1 MNNLK
6 KKAALS
12 ILLMVSLGHLLNDM
26 FQAVIPAIYP
36 MIKESLGLSFMQIG
50 AITLTNQITSSL
62 LQPMVGYFS
71 DKHPRPYGLVV
82 GMCFTLTGL
91 MLLSMAKSF
100 PLVLLSVAF
109 VGVGSS
115 VLHPESSKVARLA
128 SGGVKGCANREQSQ
142 ARMSSAEAQPALA
155 GIGKGMAQS
164 IFQIGGNVGRAFG
177 PIAVALIVVPHG
189 QGSIRWFAL
198 LAVVAIWVLA
208 RIGRWYKKQIELTEQ
223 REQSQACWS
232 SAESRR
238 KSTEGQLYGRSKSK
252 SDIERLRVGEQSS
265 GMDESHL
272 SKHQIVVALL
282 VLLVLMFSKDF
293 YTANI
298 QSYLTFYMI
307 DKFGLSVT
315 ASQYVLFAFLVSTA
329 VGLLIGG
336 EVGDRYGRKYVI
348 WVSILGSSPFA
359 LLLPY
364 CDLTWTIILV
374 ILVGMVMSSA
384 MSAILVYGTELL
396 PGNVGMISGAFFG
409 LSFGLGGI
417 GSAIFGWLADITSI
431 QYVFQFTAFLPLL
444 GIVTYFLPNI
454 KEKD

>member
-1 MNNLK
+1 MNRKN
-6 KKAALS
+6 AAFS
-12 ILLMVSLGHLLNDM
+12 VLLMVSLGHLLNDM
-26 FQAVIPAIYP
+26 FQSVIPSIYP
-36 MIKESLGLSFMQIG
+36 MIKESLGLSFVQVG

-62 LQPMVGYFS
+62 LQPLVGYYS

-91 MLLSMAKSF
+91 LLLSVANSF
-100 PLVLLSVAF
+100 PAVLLSVAF

-128 SGGVKGCANREQSQ
+128 SGGA
-142 ARMSSAEAQPALA
+142 
-155 GIGKGMAQS
+155 KGMAQS

-177 PIAVALIVVPHG
+177 PVAVALIVVPHG

-198 LAVVAIWVLA
+198 LAVVAVWVLS
-208 RIGRWYKKQIELTEQ
+208 RIGRWYQKQLAKQAAKVVPNTGRNEVMLQENKNNLT
-223 REQSQACWS
+223 
-232 SAESRR
+232 RR
-238 KSTEGQLYGRSKSK
+238 
-252 SDIERLRVGEQSS
+252 
-265 GMDESHL
+265 
-272 SKHQIVVALL
+272 QIVVALL

-307 DKFGLSVT
+307 DKFGLSVG

-329 VGLLIGG
+329 IGLLIGG

-348 WVSILGSSPFA
+348 WGSILGSSPFA

-364 CDLTWTIILV
+364 CNLAWTIVLAV
-374 ILVGMVMSSA
+374 LVGMVMSSA

-396 PGNVGMISGAFFG
+396 PGSVGMISGAFFG

-417 GSAIFGWLADITSI
+417 GSALFGWLADLTNI
-431 QYVFQFTAFLPLL
+431 QYVFQLTAFLPLL
-444 GIVTYFLPNI
+444 GIVAYFLPNI
-454 KEKD
+454 REEEL

>member
-1 MNNLK
+1 MNRKN
-6 KKAALS
+6 ATFS

-26 FQAVIPAIYP
+26 FQSVIPSIYP
-36 MIKESLGLSFMQIG
+36 MIKESLGLSFVQVG

-62 LQPMVGYFS
+62 LQPLVGYYS

-91 MLLSMAKSF
+91 LLLSVANSF
-100 PLVLLSVAF
+100 PAVLLSVAF

-128 SGGVKGCANREQSQ
+128 SGGA
-142 ARMSSAEAQPALA
+142 
-155 GIGKGMAQS
+155 KGMAQS

-177 PIAVALIVVPHG
+177 PVAVALIVVPHG

-198 LAVVAIWVLA
+198 LAVVAVWVLS
-208 RIGRWYKKQIELTEQ
+208 RIGRWYQKQLAKQAAKVVSNAGRNEVMLQENKNNLT
-223 REQSQACWS
+223 
-232 SAESRR
+232 RR
-238 KSTEGQLYGRSKSK
+238 
-252 SDIERLRVGEQSS
+252 
-265 GMDESHL
+265 
-272 SKHQIVVALL
+272 QIVIALL

-307 DKFGLSVT
+307 DKFGLSVG

-329 VGLLIGG
+329 IGLLIGG
-336 EVGDRYGRKYVI
+336 EGGDRYGRKYVI
-348 WVSILGSSPFA
+348 WGSILGSSPFA

-364 CDLTWTIILV
+364 CNLAWTIVLAV
-374 ILVGMVMSSA
+374 LVGMVMSSA

-396 PGNVGMISGAFFG
+396 PGSVGMISGAFFG

-417 GSAIFGWLADITSI
+417 GSALFGWLADLTNI
-431 QYVFQFTAFLPLL
+431 QYVFQLTAFLPLL
-444 GIVTYFLPNI
+444 GIVAYFLPNI
-454 KEKD
+454 REEEL

>member
-1 MNNLK
+1 MNRKN
-6 KKAALS
+6 ATFS
-12 ILLMVSLGHLLNDM
+12 ILLMVSLGHLLN
-26 FQAVIPAIYP
+26 
-36 MIKESLGLSFMQIG
+36 KESLGLSFVQVG

-62 LQPMVGYFS
+62 LQPLVGYYS

-91 MLLSMAKSF
+91 LLLSVANSF
-100 PLVLLSVAF
+100 PAVLLSVAF

-128 SGGVKGCANREQSQ
+128 SGGA
-142 ARMSSAEAQPALA
+142 
-155 GIGKGMAQS
+155 KGMAQS

-177 PIAVALIVVPHG
+177 PVAVALIVVPHG

-198 LAVVAIWVLA
+198 LAVVAVWVLS
-208 RIGRWYKKQIELTEQ
+208 RIGRWYQKQLAKQAAKVVPNAGRNEVMLQENKNNLT
-223 REQSQACWS
+223 
-232 SAESRR
+232 RR
-238 KSTEGQLYGRSKSK
+238 
-252 SDIERLRVGEQSS
+252 
-265 GMDESHL
+265 
-272 SKHQIVVALL
+272 QIVIALL

-307 DKFGLSVT
+307 DKFGLSVG

-329 VGLLIGG
+329 IGLLIGG

-348 WVSILGSSPFA
+348 WGSILGSSPFA

-364 CDLTWTIILV
+364 CNLAWTIVLAV
-374 ILVGMVMSSA
+374 LVGMVMSSA

-396 PGNVGMISGAFFG
+396 PGSVGMISGAFFG

-417 GSAIFGWLADITSI
+417 GSALFGWLADLTNI
-431 QYVFQFTAFLPLL
+431 QYVFQLTAFLPLL
-444 GIVTYFLPNI
+444 GIVAYFLPNI
-454 KEKD
+454 REEEL

>member
-1 MNNLK
+1 MSNLRN
-6 KKAALS
+6 KAALS

-71 DKHPRPYGLVV
+71 DKHPRPYGLVI
-82 GMCFTLTGL
+82 GICFTLTGL
-91 MLLSMAKSF
+91 LSLSMADSF

-128 SGGVKGCANREQSQ
+128 SGGA
-142 ARMSSAEAQPALA
+142 
-155 GIGKGMAQS
+155 KGMAQS
-164 IFQIGGNVGRAFG
+164 IFQIGGNVGRAIG
-177 PIAVALIVVPHG
+177 PVAVALIVIPHG

-208 RIGRWYKKQIELTEQ
+208 RVGRWYKKQIEL
-223 REQSQACWS
+223 
-232 SAESRR
+232 
-238 KSTEGQLYGRSKSK
+238 YGRSKSK
-252 SDIERLRVGEQSS
+252 FDIENV
-265 GMDESHL
+265 SHL
-272 SKHQIVVALL
+272 SQNQIIVALL

-315 ASQYVLFAFLVSTA
+315 ASQYVLFAFLISTA

-364 CDLTWTIILV
+364 CNLTWTIILV

-417 GSAIFGWLADITSI
+417 GSAIFGWLADLSSI
-431 QYVFQFTAFLPLL
+431 QYVFQLTAFLPLL

-454 KEKD
+454 KEK

>member
-1 MNNLK
+1 MQR
-6 KKAALS
+6 KAAIS
-12 ILLMVSLGHLLNDM
+12 ILLLVSLGHLLNDM

-36 MIKESLGLSFMQIG
+36 MIKETLGLSFLQIG

-71 DKHPRPYGLVV
+71 DKHPRPYGLVI

-91 MLLSMAKSF
+91 LLLSMASSF
-100 PLVLLSVAF
+100 VLVLLSVAF

-128 SGGVKGCANREQSQ
+128 SGGA
-142 ARMSSAEAQPALA
+142 
-155 GIGKGMAQS
+155 KGMAQS

-177 PIAVALIVVPHG
+177 PIAVALIVIPHG

-198 LAVVAIWVLA
+198 LAIVAIWVLA
-208 RIGRWYKKQIELTEQ
+208 RIGRWYKKQIEL
-223 REQSQACWS
+223 
-232 SAESRR
+232 
-238 KSTEGQLYGRSKSK
+238 YGRSKSK
-252 SDIERLRVGEQSS
+252 FDIENERRLPRR
-265 GMDESHL
+265 
-272 SKHQIVVALL
+272 QIVIALL

-329 VGLLIGG
+329 IGLLIGG
-336 EVGDRYGRKYVI
+336 ELGDRYGRKYVI

-431 QYVFQFTAFLPLL
+431 QYVFQLTAFLPLL
-444 GIVTYFLPNI
+444 GIVTYLLPNI
-454 KEKD
+454 KEKN

>member
-1 MNNLK
+1 MNR
-6 KKAALS
+6 KASLS
-12 ILLMVSLGHLLNDM
+12 ILIMVSMGHLLNDM

-36 MIKESLGLSFMQIG
+36 MIKETLGLSFMQIG

-71 DKHPRPYGLVV
+71 DKYPRPYALAV

-91 MLLSMAKSF
+91 LLLSMADNF
-100 PLVLLSVAF
+100 PFVLLSVAF
-109 VGVGSS
+109 VGIGSS

-128 SGGVKGCANREQSQ
+128 SGGA
-142 ARMSSAEAQPALA
+142 
-155 GIGKGMAQS
+155 KGMAQS
-164 IFQIGGNVGRAFG
+164 IFQIGGNVGRAIG
-177 PIAVALIVVPHG
+177 PVAVALMVVPHG

-198 LAVVAIWVLA
+198 LAVVAVWLLA
-208 RIGRWYKKQIELTEQ
+208 RIGRWYKNQIE
-223 REQSQACWS
+223 
-232 SAESRR
+232 
-238 KSTEGQLYGRSKSK
+238 LYGRSKSK
-252 SDIERLRVGEQSS
+252 YDIEN
-265 GMDESHL
+265 ESHL
-272 SKHQIVVALL
+272 SRRQITVALI

-307 DKFGLSVT
+307 EKFGLSVT

-336 EVGDRYGRKYVI
+336 ALGDRYGRKYVI

-359 LLLPY
+359 LLMPY
-364 CDLTWTIILV
+364 CNLTWTIILA

-384 MSAILVYGTELL
+384 MSAILVYATELL

-417 GSAIFGWLADITSI
+417 GSALFGWLADLSSI
-431 QYVFQFTAFLPLL
+431 QYVFQLTAYLPLL

-454 KEKD
+454 KEK

>member
-1 MNNLK
+1 MRELK
-6 KKAALS
+6 KRATLS

-71 DKHPRPYGLVV
+71 DKHPRPYGLVI
-82 GMCFTLTGL
+82 GMCFTLSGL
-91 MLLSMAKSF
+91 MLLSFVKSF

-128 SGGVKGCANREQSQ
+128 SGGA
-142 ARMSSAEAQPALA
+142 
-155 GIGKGMAQS
+155 KGMAQS

-198 LAVVAIWVLA
+198 LAVLAIWVLA
-208 RIGRWYKKQIELTEQ
+208 KICGWYKKQIEL
-223 REQSQACWS
+223 
-232 SAESRR
+232 
-238 KSTEGQLYGRSKSK
+238 YGKSKSK
-252 SDIERLRVGEQSS
+252 FDIENK
-265 GMDESHL
+265 SHL
-272 SKHQIVVALL
+272 SRHQIIVALM

-307 DKFGLSVT
+307 DKFGLSIT

-329 VGLLIGG
+329 IGLLIGG

-364 CDLTWTIILV
+364 CNLSWTIVLAIF
-374 ILVGMVMSSA
+374 VGMVMSSA
-384 MSAILVYGTELL
+384 MSAILVYATELL

-431 QYVFQFTAFLPLL
+431 QYVFQLTAFLPLL

-454 KEKD
+454 KEKN

>member
-1 MNNLK
+1 
-6 KKAALS
+6 
-12 ILLMVSLGHLLNDM
+12 MVSMGHLLNDM
-26 FQAVIPAIYP
+26 FQAVIPSIYP

-50 AITLTNQITSSL
+50 AITLTNQLTSSL
-62 LQPMVGYFS
+62 LQPLVGYYS
-71 DKHPRPYGLVV
+71 DKHPRPYGLAM

-91 MLLSMAKSF
+91 LLLSWANSFMA
-100 PLVLLSVAF
+100 VLLAVAF

-128 SGGVKGCANREQSQ
+128 SGGA
-142 ARMSSAEAQPALA
+142 
-155 GIGKGMAQS
+155 KGMAQS
-164 IFQIGGNVGRAFG
+164 IFQIGGNVGRALG
-177 PIAVALIVVPHG
+177 PVAVALIVVPHG
-189 QGSIRWFAL
+189 QGSISWFGL
-198 LAVVAIWVLA
+198 LAVVAIWLLS
-208 RIGRWYKKQIELTEQ
+208 RIGLWYKKQIEQYGRCASKYDIENK
-223 REQSQACWS
+223 S
-232 SAESRR
+232 SLSRR
-238 KSTEGQLYGRSKSK
+238 QLT
-252 SDIERLRVGEQSS
+252 I
-265 GMDESHL
+265 
-272 SKHQIVVALL
+272 ALL

-298 QSYLTFYMI
+298 QNYLTFYMI
-307 DKFGLSVT
+307 EKFGLSIT

-364 CDLTWTIILV
+364 CDLTWTIVLAI
-374 ILVGMVMSSA
+374 IVGMVMSSA
-384 MSAILVYGTELL
+384 MSAILVYATELL

-417 GSAIFGWLADITSI
+417 GSAIFGWLADLTCI
-431 QYVFQFTAFLPLL
+431 QYVFQLTAFLPLL

-454 KEKD
+454 RE

>member
-1 MNNLK
+1 MSNLRN
-6 KKAALS
+6 KAALS
-12 ILLMVSLGHLLNDM
+12 VLLLVSLGHLLNDM

-91 MLLSMAKSF
+91 LLLSMADSF

-128 SGGVKGCANREQSQ
+128 SGGAKGCASREQSQ
-142 ARMSSAEAQPALA
+142 ACLDSAEAQPALA
-155 GIGKGMAQS
+155 SIGKGMAQS
-164 IFQIGGNVGRAFG
+164 IFQIGGNVGRAIG
-177 PIAVALIVVPHG
+177 PVAVALIVIPHG

-208 RIGRWYKKQIELTEQ
+208 RIGRWYKKQID
-223 REQSQACWS
+223 
-232 SAESRR
+232 
-238 KSTEGQLYGRSKSK
+238 LYGRSKSK
-252 SDIERLRVGEQSS
+252 FDIENV
-265 GMDESHL
+265 SHL
-272 SKHQIVVALL
+272 SRHQIIVALL

-364 CDLTWTIILV
+364 CNLTWTIILV

-417 GSAIFGWLADITSI
+417 GSAIFGWLADLSSI
-431 QYVFQFTAFLPLL
+431 QYVFQLTAFLPLL

-454 KEKD
+454 KEK

>member
-1 MNNLK
+1 MNTK
-6 KKAALS
+6 SKAATS
-12 ILLMVSLGHLLNDM
+12 VLLMVSMGHLLNDM
-26 FQAVIPAIYP
+26 FQSVIPSIYP
-36 MIKESLGLSFMQIG
+36 MIKEALGLSFMQIG

-62 LQPMVGYFS
+62 LQPLVGYFS
-71 DKHPRPYGLVV
+71 DRHPKPYALVV
-82 GMCFTLTGL
+82 GMCFTLAGL
-91 MLLSMAKSF
+91 MLLSMANSF

-115 VLHPESSKVARLA
+115 VLHPESSKIARMA
-128 SGGVKGCANREQSQ
+128 SGGA
-142 ARMSSAEAQPALA
+142 
-155 GIGKGMAQS
+155 KGMAQS
-164 IFQIGGNVGRAFG
+164 VFQVGGNVGRAIG
-177 PIAVALIVVPHG
+177 PVAVALVVVPHG

-198 LAVVAIWVLA
+198 LAVVALWVLT
-208 RIGRWYKKQIELTEQ
+208 RICRWY
-223 REQSQACWS
+223 
-232 SAESRR
+232 RR
-238 KSTEGQLYGRSKSK
+238 QLELYGRSKSK
-252 SDIERLRVGEQSS
+252 FDLENV
-265 GMDESHL
+265 SHL
-272 SKHQIVVALL
+272 SRRQIVVALV

-307 DKFGLSVT
+307 EKFGLSVT

-348 WVSILGSSPFA
+348 WFSILGSSPFA

-364 CDLTWTIILV
+364 CNVAWTIVLA

-417 GSAIFGWLADITSI
+417 GSAIFGWLADLSSI
-431 QYVFQFTAFLPLL
+431 QYVFQLTAFLPLL

-454 KEKD
+454 KEK

>member
-1 MNNLK
+1 
-6 KKAALS
+6 
-12 ILLMVSLGHLLNDM
+12 MVSLGHLLNDM
-26 FQAVIPAIYP
+26 FQSVIPSIYP
-36 MIKESLGLSFMQIG
+36 MIKESLGLSFVQVG

-62 LQPMVGYFS
+62 LQPLVGYYS

-91 MLLSMAKSF
+91 LLLSVANSF
-100 PLVLLSVAF
+100 PAVLLSVAF

-128 SGGVKGCANREQSQ
+128 SGGA
-142 ARMSSAEAQPALA
+142 
-155 GIGKGMAQS
+155 KGMAQS

-177 PIAVALIVVPHG
+177 PVAVALIVVPHG

-198 LAVVAIWVLA
+198 LAVVAVWVLS
-208 RIGRWYKKQIELTEQ
+208 RIGRWYQKQLAKQAAKVVPNAGRNEVMLQENKNNLT
-223 REQSQACWS
+223 
-232 SAESRR
+232 RR
-238 KSTEGQLYGRSKSK
+238 
-252 SDIERLRVGEQSS
+252 
-265 GMDESHL
+265 
-272 SKHQIVVALL
+272 QIVIALV

-307 DKFGLSVT
+307 DKFGLSVG

-329 VGLLIGG
+329 IGLLIGG

-348 WVSILGSSPFA
+348 WGSILGSSPFA

-364 CDLTWTIILV
+364 CNLAWTIVLAV
-374 ILVGMVMSSA
+374 LVGMVMSSA

-396 PGNVGMISGAFFG
+396 PGSVGMISGAFFG

-417 GSAIFGWLADITSI
+417 GSAVFGWLADLTNI
-431 QYVFQFTAFLPLL
+431 QYVFQLTAFLPLL
-444 GIVTYFLPNI
+444 GIVAYFLPNI
-454 KEKD
+454 REEEV

>member
-6 KKAALS
+6 HKAALS
-12 ILLMVSLGHLLNDM
+12 VLLMVSLGHLLNDM

-71 DKHPRPYGLVV
+71 DKYPRPYSLVV

-91 MLLSMAKSF
+91 LLLSLAESF
-100 PLVLLSVAF
+100 PLVLFSVAF

-128 SGGVKGCANREQSQ
+128 SGGA
-142 ARMSSAEAQPALA
+142 
-155 GIGKGMAQS
+155 KGMAQS
-164 IFQIGGNVGRAFG
+164 VFQIGGNIGRAIG
-177 PIAVALIVVPHG
+177 PVAVALIVIPHG
-189 QGSIRWFAL
+189 QGSIRWFAM
-198 LAVVAIWVLA
+198 LAVVAIWLLA
-208 RIGRWYKKQIELTEQ
+208 KIGSWYKKQLE
-223 REQSQACWS
+223 
-232 SAESRR
+232 
-238 KSTEGQLYGRSKSK
+238 LYGRNKSK
-252 SDIERLRVGEQSS
+252 YDIENVSR
-265 GMDESHL
+265 L
-272 SKHQIVVALL
+272 SKQQIIAALL
-282 VLLVLMFSKDF
+282 VLLILMFSKDF
-293 YTANI
+293 YTANL

-315 ASQYVLFAFLVSTA
+315 ASQYVLFAYLVSTA
-329 VGLLIGG
+329 IGLLIGG

-364 CDLTWTIILV
+364 CNLTWTIILV
-374 ILVGMVMSSA
+374 ILIGMVMSSA
-384 MSAILVYGTELL
+384 MSAILVYATELL

-409 LSFGLGGI
+409 LAFGLGGI
-417 GSAIFGWLADITSI
+417 GSALFGWLADYSSI
-431 QYVFQFTAFLPLL
+431 QYVFQLTAFLPLL

-454 KEKD
+454 KENNV

>member
-1 MNNLK
+1 M
-6 KKAALS
+6 S
-12 ILLMVSLGHLLNDM
+12 VLLMVSLGHLLNDM

-91 MLLSMAKSF
+91 LLLSMADSF

-128 SGGVKGCANREQSQ
+128 SGGAKGCASREQSQ
-142 ARMSSAEAQPALA
+142 ACLDSAEAQPALA
-155 GIGKGMAQS
+155 SIGKGMAQS
-164 IFQIGGNVGRAFG
+164 IFQIGGNVGRAIG
-177 PIAVALIVVPHG
+177 PVAVALIVIPHG

-208 RIGRWYKKQIELTEQ
+208 RIGRWYKKQID
-223 REQSQACWS
+223 
-232 SAESRR
+232 
-238 KSTEGQLYGRSKSK
+238 LYGRSKSK
-252 SDIERLRVGEQSS
+252 FDIENV
-265 GMDESHL
+265 SHL
-272 SKHQIVVALL
+272 SRHQIIVALL

-364 CDLTWTIILV
+364 CNLTWTIILV

-417 GSAIFGWLADITSI
+417 GSAIFGWLADLSSI
-431 QYVFQFTAFLPLL
+431 QYVFQLTAFLPLL

-454 KEKD
+454 KEK

>member
-1 MNNLK
+1 MINRK
-6 KKAALS
+6 SAAMS
-12 ILLMVSLGHLLNDM
+12 VLLMVSLGHLLNDM

-36 MIKESLGLSFMQIG
+36 MVKETLGLSFTQIG
-50 AITLTNQITSSL
+50 AITLTNQVTSSL
-62 LQPMVGYFS
+62 LQPVVGYFS

-82 GMCFTLTGL
+82 GMCFTMTGL
-91 MLLSMAKSF
+91 LLLSMANSF
-100 PLVLLSVAF
+100 PLMLLSVAF

-128 SGGVKGCANREQSQ
+128 SGGA
-142 ARMSSAEAQPALA
+142 
-155 GIGKGMAQS
+155 KGMAQS
-164 IFQIGGNVGRAFG
+164 IFQIGGNIGRAFG
-177 PIAVALIVVPHG
+177 PVAVALVVVPHG
-189 QGSIRWFAL
+189 QGGIRWFAL
-198 LAVVAIWVLA
+198 LAVIAAWVLS
-208 RIGRWYKKQIELTEQ
+208 RIGRWYKKQIALH
-223 REQSQACWS
+223 
-232 SAESRR
+232 
-238 KSTEGQLYGRSKSK
+238 GRSKSK
-252 SDIERLRVGEQSS
+252 FDMEN
-265 GMDESHL
+265 ESHL
-272 SKHQIVVALL
+272 SRRQITIALL
-282 VLLVLMFSKDF
+282 VLLMLMFSKDF

-298 QSYLTFYMI
+298 QNYLTFYMI
-307 DKFGLSVT
+307 DKFGLSIT

-364 CDLTWTIILV
+364 CNLAWTIVLV

-417 GSAIFGWLADITSI
+417 GSAIFGWLADISGI
-431 QYVFQFTAFLPLL
+431 QYVFQLTAFLPLL
-444 GIVTYFLPNI
+444 GIATFFLPNI
-454 KEKD
+454 KDK

>member
-1 MNNLK
+1 MNRKN
-6 KKAALS
+6 AAFS
-12 ILLMVSLGHLLNDM
+12 VLLMISAGHLLNDM
-26 FQAVIPAIYP
+26 FQAVIPSIYP
-36 MIKESLGLSFMQIG
+36 MIKESLGMSFMQIG

-62 LQPMVGYFS
+62 LQPLVGYYS

-91 MLLSMAKSF
+91 LLLSVANSF
-100 PLVLLSVAF
+100 PAVLLSVAF

-128 SGGVKGCANREQSQ
+128 SGGA
-142 ARMSSAEAQPALA
+142 
-155 GIGKGMAQS
+155 KGMAQS
-164 IFQIGGNVGRAFG
+164 IFQIGGNIGRAFG
-177 PIAVALIVVPHG
+177 PVAVALIVVPHG

-198 LAVVAIWVLA
+198 LAVVAVWVLS
-208 RIGRWYKKQIELTEQ
+208 RIGRWYKKQLVEQAAKMIPSGDKRGVTALENKNNLT
-223 REQSQACWS
+223 
-232 SAESRR
+232 RR
-238 KSTEGQLYGRSKSK
+238 
-252 SDIERLRVGEQSS
+252 
-265 GMDESHL
+265 
-272 SKHQIVVALL
+272 QIVVALL

-307 DKFGLSVT
+307 DKFGLSVG

-329 VGLLIGG
+329 IGLLIGG

-348 WVSILGSSPFA
+348 WGSILGSSPFA

-364 CDLTWTIILV
+364 CNLAWTIVLAV
-374 ILVGMVMSSA
+374 LVGMVMSSA

-396 PGNVGMISGAFFG
+396 PGSVGMISGAFFG

-417 GSAIFGWLADITSI
+417 GSALFGWIADLTSI
-431 QYVFQFTAFLPLL
+431 QYVFQLTAFLPLL
-444 GIVTYFLPNI
+444 GIVAYFLPNV
-454 KEKD
+454 KE

>member
-1 MNNLK
+1 MSHLRN
-6 KKAALS
+6 KAALS
-12 ILLMVSLGHLLNDM
+12 VLLMVSLGHLLNDM

-71 DKHPRPYGLVV
+71 DKYPRPYGLVV

-91 MLLSMAKSF
+91 LLLSVAESF
-100 PLVLLSVAF
+100 PLVLFSVAF

-128 SGGVKGCANREQSQ
+128 SGGA
-142 ARMSSAEAQPALA
+142 
-155 GIGKGMAQS
+155 KGMAQS
-164 IFQIGGNVGRAFG
+164 IFQIGGNVGRAIG
-177 PIAVALIVVPHG
+177 PVAVALIVIPHG

-198 LAVVAIWVLA
+198 LAVVAIWLLA
-208 RIGRWYKKQIELTEQ
+208 KIGSWYKKQL
-223 REQSQACWS
+223 A
-232 SAESRR
+232 
-238 KSTEGQLYGRSKSK
+238 LYGRSKSK
-252 SDIERLRVGEQSS
+252 YDIENVSR
-265 GMDESHL
+265 L
-272 SKHQIVVALL
+272 SKQQIIAALL

-293 YTANI
+293 YTANL

-315 ASQYVLFAFLVSTA
+315 ASQYVLFAYLVSTA
-329 VGLLIGG
+329 IGLLIGG

-364 CDLTWTIILV
+364 CNLTWTIILV

-384 MSAILVYGTELL
+384 MSAILVYATELL

-409 LSFGLGGI
+409 LAFGLGGI
-417 GSAIFGWLADITSI
+417 GSALFGWLADYSSI
-431 QYVFQFTAFLPLL
+431 QYVFQLTAFLPLL
-444 GIVTYFLPNI
+444 GIVARCDRGDTL
-454 KEKD
+454 

>member
-1 MNNLK
+1 MNNLRN
-6 KKAALS
+6 KAALS
-12 ILLMVSLGHLLNDM
+12 VLLMVSLGHLLNDM

-71 DKHPRPYGLVV
+71 DKYPRPYGLVV

-91 MLLSMAKSF
+91 LLLSVAESF
-100 PLVLLSVAF
+100 PLVLFSVAF

-128 SGGVKGCANREQSQ
+128 SGGAKGCASREQSQ
-142 ARMSSAEAQPALA
+142 ACLNSAEVQPALA
-155 GIGKGMAQS
+155 NIGKGMAQS
-164 IFQIGGNVGRAFG
+164 IFQIGGNVGRAIG
-177 PIAVALIVVPHG
+177 PVAVALIVIPHG

-198 LAVVAIWVLA
+198 LAVVAIWLLA
-208 RIGRWYKKQIELTEQ
+208 KIGSWYKKQLE
-223 REQSQACWS
+223 
-232 SAESRR
+232 
-238 KSTEGQLYGRSKSK
+238 LYGRSKSK
-252 SDIERLRVGEQSS
+252 YDIENVSR
-265 GMDESHL
+265 L
-272 SKHQIVVALL
+272 SKQQIIAALL

-293 YTANI
+293 YTANL

-307 DKFGLSVT
+307 DKFGLSVI
-315 ASQYVLFAFLVSTA
+315 ASQYVLFAYLVSTA
-329 VGLLIGG
+329 IGLLIGG

-364 CDLTWTIILV
+364 CNLTWTIILV

-384 MSAILVYGTELL
+384 MSAILVYATELL

-409 LSFGLGGI
+409 LAFGLGGI
-417 GSAIFGWLADITSI
+417 GSALFGWLADYSSI
-431 QYVFQFTAFLPLL
+431 QYVFQLTAFLPLL

-454 KEKD
+454 KENNV

>member
-1 MNNLK
+1 MSNLRN
-6 KKAALS
+6 KAALS
-12 ILLMVSLGHLLNDM
+12 VLLMVSLGHLLNDM

-36 MIKESLGLSFMQIG
+36 MINESLGLSFMQIG

-62 LQPMVGYFS
+62 LQPMVGFFS

-91 MLLSMAKSF
+91 LLLSMGDSF

-128 SGGVKGCANREQSQ
+128 SGGA
-142 ARMSSAEAQPALA
+142 
-155 GIGKGMAQS
+155 KGMAQS
-164 IFQIGGNVGRAFG
+164 IFQIGGNVGRAIG
-177 PIAVALIVVPHG
+177 PVAVALIVIPHG

-198 LAVVAIWVLA
+198 LAVIAIWVLA
-208 RIGRWYKKQIELTEQ
+208 KIGRWYKKQIELYG
-223 REQSQACWS
+223 RNKSKFFAEQSGR
-232 SAESRR
+232 AER
-238 KSTEGQLYGRSKSK
+238 
-252 SDIERLRVGEQSS
+252 DIENV
-265 GMDESHL
+265 SHL
-272 SKHQIVVALL
+272 SRHQIIVALL

-329 VGLLIGG
+329 IGLLIGG

-364 CDLTWTIILV
+364 CNLTWTIILV

-417 GSAIFGWLADITSI
+417 GSAIFGWLADLSSI
-431 QYVFQFTAFLPLL
+431 QYVFQLTAFLPLL

-454 KEKD
+454 KEK

>member
-1 MNNLK
+1 MNRKN
-6 KKAALS
+6 ATFS
-12 ILLMVSLGHLLNDM
+12 VLLMVSLGHLLNDM
-26 FQAVIPAIYP
+26 FQSVIPSIYP
-36 MIKESLGLSFMQIG
+36 MIKESLGLSFVQVG

-62 LQPMVGYFS
+62 LQPLVGYYS

-91 MLLSMAKSF
+91 LLLSVANSF
-100 PLVLLSVAF
+100 PAVLLSVAF

-128 SGGVKGCANREQSQ
+128 SGGA
-142 ARMSSAEAQPALA
+142 
-155 GIGKGMAQS
+155 KGMAQS

-177 PIAVALIVVPHG
+177 PVAVALIVVPHG

-198 LAVVAIWVLA
+198 LAVVAVWVLS
-208 RIGRWYKKQIELTEQ
+208 RIGRWYQKQLAKQVAKVVPSAGRNEVTLQENKNNLT
-223 REQSQACWS
+223 
-232 SAESRR
+232 RR
-238 KSTEGQLYGRSKSK
+238 
-252 SDIERLRVGEQSS
+252 
-265 GMDESHL
+265 
-272 SKHQIVVALL
+272 QIVIALV

-307 DKFGLSVT
+307 DKFGLSVG

-329 VGLLIGG
+329 IGLLIGG

-348 WVSILGSSPFA
+348 WGSILGSSPFA

-364 CDLTWTIILV
+364 CNLAWTIVLAV
-374 ILVGMVMSSA
+374 LVGMVMSSA

-396 PGNVGMISGAFFG
+396 PGSVGMISGAFFG

-417 GSAIFGWLADITSI
+417 GSALFGWLADLTNI
-431 QYVFQFTAFLPLL
+431 QYVFQLTAFLPLL
-444 GIVTYFLPNI
+444 GIVAYFLPNI
-454 KEKD
+454 KEEEL

>member
-1 MNNLK
+1 MRCVVILLLSLQHGAITSIPMTRN
-6 KKAALS
+6 KAAIS
-12 ILLMVSLGHLLNDM
+12 VLLMVSLGHLLNDM

-36 MIKESLGLSFMQIG
+36 MIKETLGLSFIQIG
-50 AITLTNQITSSL
+50 AITLTNQVTSSL

-91 MLLSMAKSF
+91 LLLSLADSF
-100 PLVLLSVAF
+100 MLVLLSVSF

-115 VLHPESSKVARLA
+115 VLHPESSKVARMA
-128 SGGVKGCANREQSQ
+128 SGGA
-142 ARMSSAEAQPALA
+142 
-155 GIGKGMAQS
+155 KGMAQS

-177 PIAVALIVVPHG
+177 PVAVALLVVPHG
-189 QGSIRWFAL
+189 QGSIRWFAMP
-198 LAVVAIWVLA
+198 AIVAIWLLS
-208 RIGRWYKKQIELTEQ
+208 RIGRWYKKQL
-223 REQSQACWS
+223 S
-232 SAESRR
+232 
-238 KSTEGQLYGRSKSK
+238 LYGRGKSK
-252 SDIERLRVGEQSS
+252 YDIEN
-265 GMDESHL
+265 DSHL
-272 SKHQIVVALL
+272 SKRQIGVALT

-307 DKFGLSVT
+307 DKFGLTVT

-336 EVGDRYGRKYVI
+336 ELGDRYGRKYVI

-364 CDLTWTIILV
+364 CDLAWTIVLA

-384 MSAILVYGTELL
+384 MSAILVYATELL

-417 GSAIFGWLADITSI
+417 GSAIFGWLADLYGI
-431 QYVFQFTAFLPLL
+431 QRVFQLTAFLPLL

-454 KEKD
+454 KEND

>member
-1 MNNLK
+1 MNRKN
-6 KKAALS
+6 ATFS
-12 ILLMVSLGHLLNDM
+12 VLLMVSLGHLLNDM
-26 FQAVIPAIYP
+26 FQSVIPSIYP
-36 MIKESLGLSFMQIG
+36 MIKESLGLSFVQVG

-62 LQPMVGYFS
+62 LQPLVGYYS

-91 MLLSMAKSF
+91 LLLSVANSF
-100 PLVLLSVAF
+100 PAVLLSVAF

-128 SGGVKGCANREQSQ
+128 SGGA
-142 ARMSSAEAQPALA
+142 
-155 GIGKGMAQS
+155 KGMAQS

-177 PIAVALIVVPHG
+177 PVAVALIVVPHG

-198 LAVVAIWVLA
+198 LAVVAVWVLS
-208 RIGRWYKKQIELTEQ
+208 RIGRWYQKQLAKQAAKVVPNAGRNEVTLQENKNNLTH
-223 REQSQACWS
+223 R
-232 SAESRR
+232 
-238 KSTEGQLYGRSKSK
+238 
-252 SDIERLRVGEQSS
+252 
-265 GMDESHL
+265 
-272 SKHQIVVALL
+272 QIVIALV

-307 DKFGLSVT
+307 DKFGLSVG

-329 VGLLIGG
+329 IGLLIGG

-348 WVSILGSSPFA
+348 WGSILGSSPFA

-364 CDLTWTIILV
+364 CNLAWTIVLAV
-374 ILVGMVMSSA
+374 LVGMVMSSA

-396 PGNVGMISGAFFG
+396 PGSVGMISGAFFG

-417 GSAIFGWLADITSI
+417 GSALFGWLADLTNI
-431 QYVFQFTAFLPLL
+431 QYVFQLTAFLPLL
-444 GIVTYFLPNI
+444 GIVAYFLPNI
-454 KEKD
+454 REEEL

>member
-1 MNNLK
+1 MINRK
-6 KKAALS
+6 SAAMS
-12 ILLMVSLGHLLNDM
+12 VLLMVSLGHLLNDM

-36 MIKESLGLSFMQIG
+36 MVKETLGLSFTQIG

-62 LQPMVGYFS
+62 LQPVVGYFS

-82 GMCFTLTGL
+82 GMCFTMTGL
-91 MLLSMAKSF
+91 LLLSMANSF
-100 PLVLLSVAF
+100 PLMLLSVAF

-128 SGGVKGCANREQSQ
+128 SGGA
-142 ARMSSAEAQPALA
+142 
-155 GIGKGMAQS
+155 KGMAQS
-164 IFQIGGNVGRAFG
+164 IFQIGGNIGRAFG
-177 PIAVALIVVPHG
+177 PVAVALVVVPHG
-189 QGSIRWFAL
+189 QGGIRWFAL
-198 LAVVAIWVLA
+198 LAVIAAWVLS
-208 RIGRWYKKQIELTEQ
+208 RIGRWYKKQIALH
-223 REQSQACWS
+223 
-232 SAESRR
+232 
-238 KSTEGQLYGRSKSK
+238 GRSKSK
-252 SDIERLRVGEQSS
+252 FDMEN
-265 GMDESHL
+265 ESHL
-272 SKHQIVVALL
+272 SRRQITIALL
-282 VLLVLMFSKDF
+282 VLLMLMFSKDF

-298 QSYLTFYMI
+298 QNYLTFYMI
-307 DKFGLSVT
+307 DKFGLSIT
-315 ASQYVLFAFLVSTA
+315 ASQYVLFAVLVSTA

-364 CDLTWTIILV
+364 CNLAWTIVLV

-417 GSAIFGWLADITSI
+417 GSAIFGWLADISGI
-431 QYVFQFTAFLPLL
+431 QYVFQLTAFLPLL
-444 GIVTYFLPNI
+444 GIATYFLPNI
-454 KEKD
+454 KDK

>member
-1 MNNLK
+1 MKVLK
-6 KKAALS
+6 QKVALS
-12 ILLMVSLGHLLNDM
+12 VLLLISLGHLLNDM

-62 LQPMVGYFS
+62 LQPMVGYIS

-82 GMCFTLTGL
+82 GMCFTFTGL
-91 MLLSMAKSF
+91 LLLSLAESF
-100 PLVLLSVAF
+100 PLVLFSVAF

-128 SGGVKGCANREQSQ
+128 SGGA
-142 ARMSSAEAQPALA
+142 
-155 GIGKGMAQS
+155 KGMAQS
-164 IFQIGGNVGRAFG
+164 IFQIGGNMGRAIG

-198 LAVVAIWVLA
+198 LTVVAVWVLA
-208 RIGRWYKKQIELTEQ
+208 KIGSWYKKQLEV
-223 REQSQACWS
+223 
-232 SAESRR
+232 
-238 KSTEGQLYGRSKSK
+238 YGRSKSK
-252 SDIERLRVGEQSS
+252 FDLENV
-265 GMDESHL
+265 SHL
-272 SKHQIVVALL
+272 TQHQIVVALL

-307 DKFGLSVT
+307 EKFGLSVT
-315 ASQYVLFAFLVSTA
+315 AAQYVLFSFLASTA

-336 EVGDRYGRKYVI
+336 ELGDRYGRKYVI

-359 LLLPY
+359 LMLPY
-364 CDLTWTIILV
+364 CNLLWTIVLF

-417 GSAIFGWLADITSI
+417 GSAIFGWLADVTSI
-431 QYVFQFTAFLPLL
+431 QYVFQLTAFLPLL
-444 GIVTYFLPNI
+444 GVVTYFLPNI
-454 KEKD
+454 KDK

>member
-1 MNNLK
+1 
-6 KKAALS
+6 
-12 ILLMVSLGHLLNDM
+12 MVSMGHLLNDM
-26 FQAVIPAIYP
+26 FQAVIPSIYP
-36 MIKESLGLSFMQIG
+36 MIKESLGLSFIQIG
-50 AITLTNQITSSL
+50 AITLTNQLTSSL
-62 LQPMVGYFS
+62 LQPMVGYYS
-71 DKHPRPYGLVV
+71 DKHPRPYGLAL

-91 MLLSMAKSF
+91 LLLSWANSFMA
-100 PLVLLSVAF
+100 VLLAVAF

-128 SGGVKGCANREQSQ
+128 SGGA
-142 ARMSSAEAQPALA
+142 
-155 GIGKGMAQS
+155 KGMAQS
-164 IFQIGGNVGRAFG
+164 IFQIGGNIGRALG
-177 PIAVALIVVPHG
+177 PVAVALIVVPHG
-189 QGSIRWFAL
+189 QGSISWFGL
-198 LAVVAIWVLA
+198 LAVVAIWLLS
-208 RIGRWYKKQIELTEQ
+208 RIGVWYKKQLEI
-223 REQSQACWS
+223 
-232 SAESRR
+232 
-238 KSTEGQLYGRSKSK
+238 YGRTQSKF
-252 SDIERLRVGEQSS
+252 DIENKSS
-265 GMDESHL
+265 L
-272 SKHQIVVALL
+272 SRHQLTIALL

-298 QSYLTFYMI
+298 QNYITFYMI
-307 DKFGLSVT
+307 EKFGLSVT

-364 CDLTWTIILV
+364 CGLTWTIILA

-384 MSAILVYGTELL
+384 MSAILVYATELL

-417 GSAIFGWLADITSI
+417 GSAIFGWLADLTSI
-431 QYVFQFTAFLPLL
+431 QYVFQLTAFLPLL

-454 KEKD
+454 RD

>member
-1 MNNLK
+1 MKMSNLRN
-6 KKAALS
+6 KAALS
-12 ILLMVSLGHLLNDM
+12 VLLMVSLGHLLNDM
-26 FQAVIPAIYP
+26 FQAVILAIYP

-62 LQPMVGYFS
+62 LQPMVGFFS

-91 MLLSMAKSF
+91 LLLSMGDSF

-128 SGGVKGCANREQSQ
+128 SGGA
-142 ARMSSAEAQPALA
+142 
-155 GIGKGMAQS
+155 KGMAQS
-164 IFQIGGNVGRAFG
+164 IFQIGGNVGRAIG
-177 PIAVALIVVPHG
+177 PVAVALIVIPHG

-198 LAVVAIWVLA
+198 LAVIAIWVLA
-208 RIGRWYKKQIELTEQ
+208 RIGRWYKKQIEL
-223 REQSQACWS
+223 
-232 SAESRR
+232 
-238 KSTEGQLYGRSKSK
+238 YGRSKSK
-252 SDIERLRVGEQSS
+252 FFAEQSGRAERDIENV
-265 GMDESHL
+265 SHL
-272 SKHQIVVALL
+272 SRHQIIVALL

-329 VGLLIGG
+329 IGLLIGG

-364 CDLTWTIILV
+364 CNLTWTIILV

-417 GSAIFGWLADITSI
+417 GSAIFGWLADLSSI
-431 QYVFQFTAFLPLL
+431 QYVFQLTAFLPLL

-454 KEKD
+454 KEK

>member
-1 MNNLK
+1 MNNLRN
-6 KKAALS
+6 KAALS
-12 ILLMVSLGHLLNDM
+12 VLLMVSLGHLLNDM

-71 DKHPRPYGLVV
+71 DKYPRPYGLVV
-82 GMCFTLTGL
+82 GMCFTMTGL
-91 MLLSMAKSF
+91 LLLSVAESF
-100 PLVLLSVAF
+100 PLVLFSVAF

-128 SGGVKGCANREQSQ
+128 SGGAKGCASREQSQ
-142 ARMSSAEAQPALA
+142 AHLDSAEAQPALA
-155 GIGKGMAQS
+155 SIGKGMAQS
-164 IFQIGGNVGRAFG
+164 IFQIGGNVGRAIG
-177 PIAVALIVVPHG
+177 PVAVALIVIPHG

-198 LAVVAIWVLA
+198 LAVVAILLLA
-208 RIGRWYKKQIELTEQ
+208 KIGSWYKKQLEI
-223 REQSQACWS
+223 
-232 SAESRR
+232 
-238 KSTEGQLYGRSKSK
+238 YGRSMSK
-252 SDIERLRVGEQSS
+252 YDIENVSR
-265 GMDESHL
+265 L
-272 SKHQIVVALL
+272 SKHQIIAALL

-293 YTANI
+293 YTANL

-315 ASQYVLFAFLVSTA
+315 ASQYVLFAYLVSTA
-329 VGLLIGG
+329 IGLLIGG

-384 MSAILVYGTELL
+384 MSAILVYATELL

-409 LSFGLGGI
+409 LAFGLGGI
-417 GSAIFGWLADITSI
+417 GSALFGWLADYSSI
-431 QYVFQFTAFLPLL
+431 QYVFQLTAFLPLL

-454 KEKD
+454 KENK

>member
-1 MNNLK
+1 MKQLERDSGATAVRGKMNNLRQ
-6 KKAALS
+6 KAALS
-12 ILLMVSLGHLLNDM
+12 VLLMVSLGHLLNDM

-62 LQPMVGYFS
+62 LQPLVGYFS

-91 MLLSMAKSF
+91 LLLSVAESF
-100 PLVLLSVAF
+100 PLVLFSVAF

-128 SGGVKGCANREQSQ
+128 SGGA
-142 ARMSSAEAQPALA
+142 
-155 GIGKGMAQS
+155 KGMAQS
-164 IFQIGGNVGRAFG
+164 IFQIGGNVGRAIG
-177 PIAVALIVVPHG
+177 PVGVALIVVPHG

-198 LAVVAIWVLA
+198 LAVVAIWLLA
-208 RIGRWYKKQIELTEQ
+208 KIGGWYKKQM
-223 REQSQACWS
+223 A
-232 SAESRR
+232 
-238 KSTEGQLYGRSKSK
+238 LYGRSKSK
-252 SDIERLRVGEQSS
+252 YDIENV
-265 GMDESHL
+265 SHL
-272 SKHQIVVALL
+272 SRHQIIAALL

-293 YTANI
+293 YTANL

-315 ASQYVLFAFLVSTA
+315 ASQYVLFAYLVSTA
-329 VGLLIGG
+329 IGLLIGG

-364 CDLTWTIILV
+364 CNLTWTIILV
-374 ILVGMVMSSA
+374 ILVGMIMSSA
-384 MSAILVYGTELL
+384 MSAILVYATELL
-396 PGNVGMISGAFFG
+396 PGNVGMISGVFFG
-409 LSFGLGGI
+409 LAFGLGGI
-417 GSAIFGWLADITSI
+417 GSALFGWLADYSSI
-431 QYVFQFTAFLPLL
+431 QYVFQLTAFLPLL
-444 GIVTYFLPNI
+444 GIASYFLLNI
-454 KEKD
+454 KENNL

>member
-1 MNNLK
+1 MNRR
-6 KKAALS
+6 AALS
-12 ILLMVSLGHLLNDM
+12 VLLMVSLGHLLNDM

-36 MIKESLGLSFMQIG
+36 MIKESLGLSFTQIG
-50 AITLTNQITSSL
+50 IITLTNQITSSL

-71 DKHPRPYGLVV
+71 DKHPRPYGLAL

-91 MLLSMAKSF
+91 LLLSFATSF
-100 PLVLLSVAF
+100 VLILLSVAF

-128 SGGVKGCANREQSQ
+128 SGGA
-142 ARMSSAEAQPALA
+142 
-155 GIGKGMAQS
+155 KGMAQS

-177 PIAVALIVVPHG
+177 PVAVALIVVPHG
-189 QGSIRWFAL
+189 QGSIRWFAF
-198 LAVVAIWVLA
+198 LAVVAVWVLA
-208 RIGRWYKKQIELTEQ
+208 RIGRWYKHQIE
-223 REQSQACWS
+223 RY
-232 SAESRR
+232 
-238 KSTEGQLYGRSKSK
+238 GQNKSK
-252 SDIERLRVGEQSS
+252 FNIEN
-265 GMDESHL
+265 ESHL
-272 SKHQIVVALL
+272 TRRQVVAALL

-298 QSYLTFYMI
+298 QNYLTFYMI
-307 DKFGLSVT
+307 DKFGLSVA

-329 VGLLIGG
+329 IGLLIGG

-364 CDLTWTIILV
+364 CNLTWTIVLA

-384 MSAILVYGTELL
+384 MSAILVYATELL

-417 GSAIFGWLADITSI
+417 GSALFGWLADMSSI
-431 QYVFQFTAFLPLL
+431 QYVFQLTAFLPLL

-454 KEKD
+454 KE

>member
-1 MNNLK
+1 
-6 KKAALS
+6 
-12 ILLMVSLGHLLNDM
+12 MVSLGHLLNDM
-26 FQAVIPAIYP
+26 FQAVIPSIYP

-50 AITLTNQITSSL
+50 AITLTNQVTSSL
-62 LQPMVGYFS
+62 LQPLVGYFS

-91 MLLSMAKSF
+91 LLLSVAESF

-109 VGVGSS
+109 VGIGSS

-128 SGGVKGCANREQSQ
+128 SGGA
-142 ARMSSAEAQPALA
+142 
-155 GIGKGMAQS
+155 KGMAQS
-164 IFQIGGNVGRAFG
+164 IFQIGGNVGRAIG
-177 PIAVALIVVPHG
+177 PVAVVLIVIPHR

-208 RIGRWYKKQIELTEQ
+208 RIGRWYKKQI
-223 REQSQACWS
+223 A
-232 SAESRR
+232 
-238 KSTEGQLYGRSKSK
+238 LYGRSKSRF
-252 SDIERLRVGEQSS
+252 DMEN
-265 GMDESHL
+265 ESHL
-272 SKHQIVVALL
+272 SRRQIIVALL

-293 YTANI
+293 YTANV

-336 EVGDRYGRKYVI
+336 EIGDRYGRKYVI

-364 CDLTWTIILV
+364 CNLTWTIILF
-374 ILVGMVMSSA
+374 ILVGMVMASA
-384 MSAILVYGTELL
+384 MPAILVYATELL
-396 PGNVGMISGAFFG
+396 PGNIGMISGAFFG

-417 GSAIFGWLADITSI
+417 GSAIFGWLADLTSI
-431 QYVFQFTAFLPLL
+431 QYVFQLTAFLPLL
-444 GIVTYFLPNI
+444 GIVTYLLPNI
-454 KEKD
+454 KEKS